1 MKILHDSHL
10 NAFTKKQLRI

>member
-1 MKILHDSHL
+1 MKIVHDSHL